1 MTMNQERDYEQR
13 YAEETG
19 GTQARFLTKIFKMQE
34 KLDIN
39 KGNLSFKPNEE
50 GGSEARQLSKQQR
63 ARMLAGGAGVKDE
76 LVR

>member
-1 MTMNQERDYEQR
+1 MNQERDYEQR

-39 KGNLSFKPNEE
+39 KGNSSFKQEE